1 LIPRLDYQGDLADSA
16 QLAKQLHRTGWSPD
30 IAEQKTALLTKTARA
45 LEPTGDALR
54 AFFVPGRIEVL
65 GKHTDYAGG
74 SSMVVATDRG
84 LVLGVRP
91 RRDRQIRIVDALSGA
106 AIQLELSPDLVP
118 QVGHWSNYPATVARR
133 IARNFPEACRGAE
146 IALASDLPAASGMS
160 SSSAL
165 IVAVFLALAEVNHL
179 SATPTF
185 QANIR
190 NRTDLAG
197 YLGTV
202 ENGQTFGSLAG
213 DRGVGTFG
221 GSEDHTAILNG
232 RPNQISQY
240 AYCPVRFQR
249 AIPLPSDHL
258 FAVGSSGVVAE
269 KTGAAMELYN
279 TASRLVREITE
290 LWRTHSGHTEASL
303 AAAVNRAPGA
313 IEQLQTILAKQ
324 PPDRAEALQRRLAPF
339 LRENQEIIPA
349 AGDALAAGKLDAF
362 GHWVDQSQLAA
373 EQLLRNQ
380 VPQTVFLAKTARQL
394 GAVAASAFGAG
405 FGGSVW
411 ALVSQSEAESFLAA
425 WKAAYLRQFPQ
436 NASASFFL
444 TQAGPAAFQ
453 VC

>member
-1 LIPRLDYQGDLADSA
+1 MIPRLDYQGDLTDVPHLARHLCRA
-16 QLAKQLHRTGWSPD
+16 GLNVQAGQKKAELLAK
-30 IAEQKTALLTKTARA
+30 TAGVLPAG
-45 LEPTGDALR
+45 GDAPR

-84 LVLGVRP
+84 FVLAVRP
-91 RRDRQIRIVDALSGA
+91 RHDRVLRVVDALSGESV
-106 AIQLELSPDLVP
+106 QLEVSPELVP
-118 QVGHWSNYPATVARR
+118 KVGHWSNYPATVARR
-133 IARNFPEACRGAE
+133 LVRNFPEACRGAE
-146 IALASDLPAASGMS
+146 IAFASDLPAASGMS

-165 IVAVFLALAEVNHL
+165 IVAIALALADVNQL
-179 SATPTF
+179 VAAPAF
-185 QANIR
+185 QANLH
-190 NRTDLAG
+190 NLTDLAG

-202 ENGQTFGSLAG
+202 ENGQTFGSLTG

-249 AIPLPSDHL
+249 AIPLPPGYT

-279 TASRLVREITE
+279 AASRLVREITE
-290 LWRTHSGHTEASL
+290 LWRNHTGRADASL
-303 AAAVNRAPGA
+303 AAAVTSGPQAV
-313 IEQLQTILAKQ
+313 EQLMAILAQ
-324 PPDRAEALQRRLAPF
+324 ETPDHARVLQRRLRHF

-349 AGDALAAGKLDAF
+349 AGDALAAGDLEGFGRLVDESQRESEHLLCNQTPETIYLAQAARDA
-362 GHWVDQSQLAA
+362 GAA
-373 EQLLRNQ
+373 
-380 VPQTVFLAKTARQL
+380 
-394 GAVAASAFGAG
+394 AASAFGAG

-411 ALVSQSEAESFLAA
+411 ALVAESTADAFLAT
-425 WKAAYLRQFPQ
+425 WRAAYLSRFPQ
-436 NASASFFL
+436 YVSAAFFR

>member
-1 LIPRLDYQGDLADSA
+1 MIPRLDYQGDLTDTS
-16 QLAKQLHRTGWSPD
+16 QLARQLCRAGLNAEAGRTK
-30 IAEQKTALLTKTARA
+30 AELLAKAAGVLT
-45 LEPTGDALR
+45 PGGDAPR

-84 LVLGVRP
+84 FVLAVRP
-91 RRDRQIRIVDALSGA
+91 REDRSLRVVDALSGDSA
-106 AIQLELSPDLVP
+106 QLELSPDLVP
-118 QVGHWSNYPATVARR
+118 KLGHWSNYPATVARR
-133 IARNFPEACRGAE
+133 IARNFPEARRGAE
-146 IALASDLPAASGMS
+146 IAFASDLPAASGMS

-165 IVAVFLALAEVNHL
+165 IVAIALALAEVNQL
-179 SATPTF
+179 PASPTF
-185 QANIR
+185 QANIH
-190 NRTDLAG
+190 NLTDLAG

-249 AIPLPSDHL
+249 AIPLPPGYT

-290 LWRTHSGHTEASL
+290 LWRNHTGRADAYL
-303 AAAVNRAPGA
+303 AGAVTSSPQAVG
-313 IEQLQTILAKQ
+313 QLTTILAQ
-324 PPDRAEALQRRLAPF
+324 QAPDRVHALQRRLRHF

-349 AGDALAAGKLDAF
+349 AGDALAAGDLEAF
-362 GHWVDQSQLAA
+362 GRLVDQSQF
-373 EQLLRNQ
+373 ESEHLLCNQ
-380 VPQTVFLAKTARQL
+380 VPETIYLAQAARDA

-411 ALVSQSEAESFLAA
+411 ALVPKSMAEAFLTA
-425 WKAAYLRQFPQ
+425 WRAAYLSRFPQ
-436 NASASFFL
+436 YASAAFFL